1 MKKSLK
7 VRINGQLWTI
17 TYGIPGKTNGII
29 DDGCCDYEKRKIT
42 INRNSE
48 SNLLNV
54 LSHEVLHARLPD
66 FSEEAIEEIGSLIDD
81 IYVKMQQV
89 S

>member
-1 MKKSLK
+1 MKKNLR
-7 VRINGQLWTI
+7 VRINGQVWTI
-17 TYGIPGKTNGII
+17 SYGIPGKTNGII

-42 INRNSE
+42 INRKSE
-48 SNLLNV
+48 SSFLNV
-54 LSHEVLHARLPD
+54 LSHEVLHAMLPD

>member
-29 DDGCCDYEKRKIT
+29 DDGCCDYDKRKIT
-42 INRNSE
+42 INRNAQ

-66 FSEEAIEEIGSLIDD
+66 FSEDAIEELGSLIDE
-81 IYVKMQQV
+81 IYIKMQKI

>member
-29 DDGCCDYEKRKIT
+29 DDGCCDYDKRKIT
-42 INRNSE
+42 INRNAQ

-66 FSEEAIEEIGSLIDD
+66 FSEDAIEELGSLIDD
-81 IYVKMQQV
+81 IYVKMQKI